1 MPASERIREEA
12 ALWFT
17 RAHSGAFSDADRA
30 SRDAW
35 LSADP
40 LHRAEYAALDRVWQ
54 AAASV
59 PVGRLRALAEPEFA
73 GVGAGAE
80 AGTVH
85 RRASRS
91 TAGRWIA
98 VACVCLLGIGLGV
111 TLLPSVTRSPE
122 HVAQLTPSA
131 PPPAQTQEIAT
142 RAGERR
148 SVTLA
153 DGTVVELNTR
163 THIQVSF
170 TPAQRNVTLLDG
182 EAMFS
187 VTHDASRPFV
197 VDAGAGRVTVTGTR
211 FDVRRIEKHVAVA
224 VEAGSVKVDG
234 VPAQTAAATGKT
246 SALLTKGLGTTV
258 QPDGIVALAR
268 PVDLSTALAWRDGK
282 LIFQNATLADVVR
295 EVTLYRPSPVIV
307 ANDAVGQLRVTSVF
321 SSDNTDELLAA
332 LPQFLPVKVQT
343 LTDGTV
349 KISSK

>member
-17 RAHSGAFSDADRA
+17 RAHSGAFSDAERA

-54 AAASV
+54 AAAAV
-59 PVGRLRALAEPEFA
+59 PVGRLRALAEPGIA
-73 GVGAGAE
+73 DVGPE
-80 AGTVH
+80 VVN

-98 VACVCLLGIGLGV
+98 VACVCIFAIGLGAMM
-111 TLLPSVTRSPE
+111 LPSVTRSPE
-122 HVAQLTPSA
+122 HLAQLTPSGA
-131 PPPAQTQEIAT
+131 APAQTQEIAT
-142 RAGERR
+142 RPGERR

-163 THIQVSF
+163 THIQVRF
-170 TPAQRNVTLLDG
+170 TPAQRTVTLLDG

-187 VTHDASRPFV
+187 VTRDASRPFV
-197 VDAGAGRVTVTGTR
+197 VDAGTGRVTVTGTR
-211 FDVRRIEKHVAVA
+211 FDVRRIEKHVSVA
-224 VEAGSVKVDG
+224 VESGSVTVDG
-234 VPAQTAAATGKT
+234 VPAQTAGATKKT

-258 QPDGIVALAR
+258 QPDGTVASAS

-282 LIFQNATLADVVR
+282 LIFRNATLADVAH

-321 SSDNTDELLAA
+321 SADNTDELLAA
-332 LPQFLPVKVQT
+332 LPQFLPVRVQT

>member
-1 MPASERIREEA
+1 MPAA
-12 ALWFT
+12 
-17 RAHSGAFSDADRA
+17 
-30 SRDAW
+30 
-35 LSADP
+35 
-40 LHRAEYAALDRVWQ
+40 
-54 AAASV
+54 
-59 PVGRLRALAEPEFA
+59 RLRALAEP
-73 GVGAGAE
+73 GIAE
-80 AGTVH
+80 AGAGH
-85 RRASRS
+85 REMRRS

-98 VACVCLLGIGLGV
+98 VACVCVLGV
-111 TLLPSVTRSPE
+111 ALGAMMLPSVTRSPE
-122 HVAQLTPSA
+122 HVAQLTPSS
-131 PPPAQTQEIAT
+131 PPAAQTQEIAT
-142 RAGERR
+142 RPGERR

-197 VDAGAGRVTVTGTR
+197 VDAGTGRVTVTGTR

-224 VEAGSVKVDG
+224 VESGSVKVDG
-234 VPAQTAAATGKT
+234 VPAQAAGATGKT
-246 SALLTKGLGTTV
+246 SALLTKGLGTTIR
-258 QPDGIVALAR
+258 PDGTVASAR

-295 EVTLYRPSPVIV
+295 EVTLYRPSPVVV

-321 SSDNTDELLAA
+321 SADNTDELLAA

-343 LTDGTV
+343 LSDGTV

>member
-1 MPASERIREEA
+1 MPASERIRDEA
-12 ALWFT
+12 ARWFT
-17 RAHSGAFSDADRA
+17 KAHSGAFSDADRA

-54 AAASV
+54 AAAGV
-59 PVGRLRALAEPEFA
+59 PVERLRALTEPETA
-73 GVGAGAE
+73 GPASVAAG
-80 AGTVH
+80 H
-85 RRASRS
+85 RGASRS

-98 VACVCLLGIGLGV
+98 VACVCLLGIGLGA
-111 TLLPSVTRSPE
+111 TMLPCVMRSPE
-122 HVAQLTPSA
+122 HVAQLTRSA
-131 PPPAQTQEIAT
+131 SPQAQTQDIAT
-142 RAGERR
+142 RPGERR

-170 TPAQRNVTLLDG
+170 TAAQRNVTLLDG
-182 EAMFS
+182 EAMFT

-197 VDAGAGRVTVTGTR
+197 VDAGAGRITVTGTR
-211 FDVRRIEKHVAVA
+211 FDVRRIEKRVAVA
-224 VEAGSVKVDG
+224 VESGSVKVDG
-234 VPAQTAAATGKT
+234 VHAQPAGATGKT

-258 QPDGIVALAR
+258 RPDGTVASAH

-295 EVTLYRPSPVIV
+295 EVTLYRQSPVIV
-307 ANDAVGQLRVTSVF
+307 ANDALGQLRVTSVF
-321 SSDNTDELLAA
+321 SSDDTDELLAA
-332 LPQFLPVKVQT
+332 LPQFLPVRVQT

>member
-40 LHRAEYAALDRVWQ
+40 VHRAEYAALDRVWQ
-54 AAASV
+54 AAAAV
-59 PVGRLRALAEPEFA
+59 PVERLRALAKPEIA
-73 GVGAGAE
+73 GPGAGLVNR
-80 AGTVH
+80 G
-85 RRASRS
+85 ASRS

-98 VACVCLLGIGLGV
+98 VACVCVLGIGLGAMM
-111 TLLPSVTRSPE
+111 LPSVTRSPE
-122 HVAQLTPSA
+122 HVAQLTTSS

-142 RAGERR
+142 RPGERR

-197 VDAGAGRVTVTGTR
+197 VDAGTGRVTVTGTR

-224 VEAGSVKVDG
+224 VESGSVKVDG
-234 VPAQTAAATGKT
+234 VPAQAAGATGKT

-258 QPDGIVALAR
+258 RPDGTVASAR

-307 ANDAVGQLRVTSVF
+307 ANDTVGQLRVTSVF
-321 SSDNTDELLAA
+321 SADNTDELLAA